1 MKKISIIGLLSMSL
15 VAGLTTTSCED
26 MMTIDT
32 DLNNYT
38 SANDTLYSYWGIL
51 KCVQDVAERQVI
63 LGE

>member
-32 DLNNYT
+32 DLNT
-38 SANDTLYSYWGIL
+38 TLQPTTHCTPTGVS
-51 KCVQDVAERQVI
+51 
-63 LGE
+63 